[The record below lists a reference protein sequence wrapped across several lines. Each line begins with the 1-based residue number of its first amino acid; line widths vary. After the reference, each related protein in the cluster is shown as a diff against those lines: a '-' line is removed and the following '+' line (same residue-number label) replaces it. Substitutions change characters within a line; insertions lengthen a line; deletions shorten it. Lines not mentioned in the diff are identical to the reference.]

1 MATTTGPVPVPDMNT
16 EALAE
21 MYKARMDAIYATLFK
36 ATGITVRE
44 LAAVCDEKARVD
56 EAVREARV
64 LLHTLLTQ
72 NVKEI
77 GRHLATGHP
86 TGSIGAV
93 EAAKER
99 LGRDMRLAITRLT
112 TACHLATAQTEDD
125 QEVREVREVRHDR
138 ESAAGGP
145 QLVQLA
151 DATLTY
157 AAEALDDM
165 KRIAALLATCARLLV
180 AFTKLKGQIGHPH
193 AHNALIGY
201 IIFGF
206 DRPLAL
212 AAQAQAEAASG
223 AASGA
228 VTLMSPTRLH
238 NGATAPIAVVQSTT
252 DARGALERTSPISG
266 DAETT
271 RREHAAVQN
280 AVNEFEM
287 LVRIAESMVA
297 GLGPAGAVALL
308 PPQEKAAIRSVW
320 SAVLDALLA
329 EQWAARSGGGGPSG
343 PPMRAVALVHNPA
356 KNRTACRIY
365 QMALF
370 FSLDLWTVLASKI
383 AQPDIELFLANLHTT
398 VDLMREGTAEA
409 TAEGTADYD
418 YFTLAEPE
426 PEPEPEPEL
435 EMEAQAP
442 KRRCLGDGRRA

>member
-125 QEVREVREVRHDR
+125 QEVRE
-138 ESAAGGP
+138 SAADGAPAGTL
-145 QLVQLA
+145 QLLQLA
-151 DATLTY
+151 DATL
-157 AAEALDDM
+157 AEAGQALDDM

-223 AASGA
+223 A

-238 NGATAPIAVVQSTT
+238 NGATAPIAVP
-252 DARGALERTSPISG
+252 DAGLRPTRGALERTSPISG

-370 FSLDLWTVLASKI
+370 FSIDLWTVLASKI

-398 VDLMREGTAEA
+398 VDLMREATAEGTAEA
-409 TAEGTADYD
+409 TADYD

>member
-1 MATTTGPVPVPDMNT
+1 MTTKTGPVPDMNT
-16 EALAE
+16 E
-21 MYKARMDAIYATLFK
+21 MYKARMDGIYGTLFK

-64 LLHTLLTQ
+64 LLHTLLAQ
-72 NVKEI
+72 NVCEI
-77 GRHLATGHP
+77 VRHLATGHP

-99 LGRDMRLAITRLT
+99 LGWEMRAAITRLT
-112 TACHLATAQTEDD
+112 TACHLATAQTEW
-125 QEVREVREVRHDR
+125 
-138 ESAAGGP
+138 ESAADGADGAGGP
-145 QLVQLA
+145 QLN
-151 DATLTY
+151 DATLAE
-157 AAEALDDM
+157 AAAALDDM
-165 KRIAALLATCARLLV
+165 KRIAALLATCSRLLV
-180 AFTKLKGQIGHPH
+180 AFAKLKGKIGHPH

-212 AAQAQAEAASG
+212 AAHAQAQAQAQADCAEAEAE
-223 AASGA
+223 ATGA

-238 NGATAPIAVVQSTT
+238 HGATAPIAVPDAAST
-252 DARGALERTSPISG
+252 RGALERTSPISG

-287 LVRIAESMVA
+287 LVEIAESMDA
-297 GLGPAGAVALL
+297 GLGPTGLGPAGAVALL
-308 PPQEKAAIRSVW
+308 PQEEKSAIRRVW
-320 SAVLDALLA
+320 SAVLEALLA
-329 EQWAARSGGGGPSG
+329 EQCPECHGGPAAPSA
-343 PPMRAVALVHNPA
+343 PLMRAVALVHNPA

-383 AQPDIELFLANLHTT
+383 AQPEIELFLANLHTT
-398 VDLMREGTAEA
+398 VDLMREATAEA
-409 TAEGTADYD
+409 SADYDYD

-426 PEPEPEPEL
+426 PEPEEAAQEAAQ
-435 EMEAQAP
+435 EAQEAQAP
-442 KRRCLGDGRRA
+442 KRRCLGDGLRA